1 MNEKSV
7 IQETRAINTSNLTHA
22 CPGSITVAAQKLDKS
37 ITERGGGSLQ
47 LQDKPA
53 TPTTLSVDSSVCQT
67 RCQST
72 PSGILTSCNMIDP
85 SL

>member
-1 MNEKSV
+1 M

-22 CPGSITVAAQKLDKS
+22 FPGSITVVTQQLDKLK
-37 ITERGGGSLQ
+37 TERGGGRLQ

-53 TPTTLSVDSSVCQT
+53 TPTPTTPSVDSSVCQT
-67 RCQST
+67 HLVV
-72 PSGILTSCNMIDP
+72 ILNSCNMIDP